1 MIHGTGSAPGG
12 SLEADFGGDWA
23 ITVFLGTRQSD
34 PVPKPLHQ
42 RGTGRDPEDWTGCRT
57 GELADEFDVCGRQGP
72 GRWWKGP
79 NRICPKACACVL
91 HDRRRR
97 DEDGRKLT
105 GD

>member
-79 NRICPKACACVL
+79 NSGSALRHAHVFCMTVA
-91 HDRRRR
+91 
-97 DEDGRKLT
+97 GRTKT
-105 GD
+105 GGN